1 MDPNR
6 EFHELLGKCW
16 HDLVPNDWP
25 HNRLLPIKHFKCTK
39 CDIYTNSCE
48 ADINPD
54 YAADPRLVL
63 REMDRLGKLSAFMM
77 WLWDS
82 ESCEDDLGNVLM
94 SGESF
99 LHLLDYILD
108 TTGKLRD
115 EAIKFMKE
123 IKDDSTI

>member
-1 MDPNR
+1 MTPFKKDAPNR
-6 EFHELLGKCW
+6 EFQELIGGKCW

-39 CDIYTNSCE
+39 CGIYTNSCE

-63 REMDRLGKLSAFMM
+63 REMMKREDWPDFSERLFWYIADKTELIKNF
-77 WLWDS
+77 
-82 ESCEDDLGNVLM
+82 CEV
-94 SGESF
+94 F
-99 LHLLDYILD
+99 ILD

-115 EAIKFMKE
+115 AAIKFMKE
-123 IKDDSTI
+123 KEK